1 METFGKRSRNP
12 DGLHEYCKPCNSIA
26 ALEYYKENREQKRQ
40 TMRNYWERTK
50 AERKEYRKTNAERIS
65 QQQKEWRQAN
75 KEKKK
80 EIQAAWYK
88 ANKERARA
96 ISRQWQQANKDRIK
110 DKDKRK
116 WNTDPQYRMAK
127 LLRSRL
133 LNAILHEYKTGS
145 AVRDLGC
152 SIAELLSKLDQQC
165 LDRYGEVYSTAPAG
179 RYHIDHIQPLA
190 SFDLTNPAEVKKAV
204 HYSNLQVLLAE
215 ENLRKGARV
224 SDIANVDGQ
233 V

>member
-1 METFGKRSRNP
+1 MRS
-12 DGLHEYCKPCNSIA
+12 
-26 ALEYYKENREQKRQ
+26 
-40 TMRNYWERTK
+40 YWERTK
-50 AERKEYRKTNAERIS
+50 TEHKEYRKVNAERIA

-75 KEKKK
+75 REKKK

-96 ISRQWQQANKDRIK
+96 ISRRWQQANKDRIK

-116 WNTDPQYRMAK
+116 WSIDPQYRMAK

-133 LNAILHEYKTGS
+133 LNAILHGYKTGS

-152 SIAELLSKLDQQC
+152 SISELLSKLDQQC

-179 RYHIDHIQPLA
+179 RYHIDHIQPL
-190 SFDLTNPAEVKKAV
+190 SRFDLTNPEEVKKAV
-204 HYSNLQVLLAE
+204 HYNNLQVLLAE

-224 SDIANVDGQ
+224 SDIANVDRQ